1 VIPYLNFLYFLVLLY
16 PVVPAAVLGFSGGL
30 RLWYI
35 VLATAAMVLV
45 QYGGAFGAHSA
56 GPLSAVAAF
65 AVYESLL
72 VYGFAALRRGGRR
85 RGVFPA
91 AVVLALLPLVFVK
104 VQPLLLAHHLLP
116 AVLRHLRLP
125 GAALPEGR
133 AGGVAGSATAAVL
146 GTTAGF
152 LGISYVTF
160 RFLDV
165 LVGLQDGL
173 HGAPG
178 PGMLVGY
185 TFFFPALS
193 SGPIDRYRRFAA
205 EAARLPRGRDYAA
218 DVDAGLYR
226 VAQGFLYKFVLA
238 ELIDR
243 RWLVPLAPLRDPF
256 HMWLYMYAY
265 TLFLFFDFAGYSA
278 FAIGISRFFGIH
290 TPENFAAPFLAR
302 NFKDFWNRWF
312 ITLSWFLRDHVYMR
326 FVLGAAKRK
335 WFRNNRYA
343 ASYVGYMLTFLA
355 MGLWHGLAPQYIA
368 YGLYQGLMISANDFL
383 SRWNRRRRLL
393 PDNRL
398 TRGLSILATSQFVA
412 FGMLIFSGHLWH

>member
-1 VIPYLNFLYFLVLLY
+1 MIPYLNFLYFLVLLY
-16 PVVPAAVLGFSGGL
+16 PTVPAAVLGFSGGL
-30 RLWYI
+30 RLWY
-35 VLATAAMVLV
+35 VLLATAAMVLV

-56 GPLSAVAAF
+56 GTLAALAGF

-72 VYGFAALRRGGRR
+72 VYAFALLRRGGRR

-91 AVVLALLPLVFVK
+91 VVVAALLPLCLVK
-104 VQPLLLAHHLLP
+104 VAPLLQAHHLLP
-116 AVLRHLRLP
+116 ALLQRARLG
-125 GAALPEGR
+125 GAAAARP
-133 AGGVAGSATAAVL
+133 AGAAGSAAAAIL

-178 PGMLVGY
+178 PGLLLGY
-185 TFFFPALS
+185 AFFFPALS
-193 SGPIDRYRRFAA
+193 SGPIDRFRRFAA
-205 EAARLPRGRDYAA
+205 NVRAMPRGREYAA

-226 VAQGFLYKFVLA
+226 IAQGFLYKFVLA
-238 ELIDR
+238 ELIDQH
-243 RWLVPLAPLRDPF
+243 WLLPLAPLRDPF

-278 FAIGISRFFGIH
+278 FAIGVSRLLGIR

-326 FVLGAAKRK
+326 FVLGAARRR
-335 WFRNNRYA
+335 WFRGNRHA

-355 MGLWHGLAPQYIA
+355 MGFWHGLAPQYIA
-368 YGLYQGLMISANDFL
+368 YGLYQGVMISANDFL
-383 SRWNRRRRLL
+383 SRWNRRRNLI
-393 PDNRL
+393 PDNIL

-412 FGMLIFSGHLWH
+412 FGMLIFSGHLWG